1 MINEIQ
7 DPNQLTLGIENQ
19 VLTVDQIARV
29 EAFKERLTKS
39 NESLKASLLRKQ
51 ALLLENGFI
60 QGKDFSFSM
69 EEVNEDADV
78 NANGWNDNEVIV
90 TVDVR
95 RVNGKCVLLYDRY
108 EATSDMIV
116 QSIAGF
122 SVELNKVECHTING
136 NGRWVTFRKLKEN
149 LAEKNSSAQW
159 EMSSARNNKS
169 VLSYTAEKYRKL
181 APGAE
186 VTVSREGA
194 SSGRRYYSFDTVTVK
209 FQNGNLLVVAPRRN
223 NDEELVHRFIDVT
236 TANKSAEELVQYLG
250 K

>member
-39 NESLKASLLRKQ
+39 NENTKASLLRKQ

-60 QGKDFSFSM
+60 EGKDFSFSM

>member
-39 NESLKASLLRKQ
+39 NESTKASLLRKQ
-51 ALLLENGFI
+51 ALLLENGFNE
-60 QGKDFSFSM
+60 GKDFSFSM
-69 EEVNEDADV
+69 EEVSENADV

-108 EATSDMIV
+108 EATSDTIV

-122 SVELNKVECHTING
+122 SIEQNKVECYPING
-136 NGRWVTFRKLKEN
+136 NARKITFRKLKEK
-149 LAEKNSSAQW
+149 LAEKNSGAQW
-159 EMSSARNNKS
+159 EMMAARNSKS
-169 VLSYTAEKYRKL
+169 VLSYTIEKYQKL
-181 APGAE
+181 APKAE
-186 VTVSREGA
+186 VKVGRDGNH
-194 SSGRRYYSFDTVTVK
+194 SGRNYYSFDTVSVK
-209 FQNGNLLVVAPRRN
+209 FENGNLLVVRPGTK
-223 NDEELVHRFIDVT
+223 NDQESVHRFIDVT
-236 TANKSAEELVQYLG
+236 TANKGAEELVQYLG
-250 K
+250 Q

>member
-1 MINEIQ
+1 MMNEIQ

-60 QGKDFSFSM
+60 EGKDFSFSM

-108 EATSDMIV
+108 EATSDTIV
-116 QSIAGF
+116 QSVAGF
-122 SVELNKVECHTING
+122 SIEQNKVECHTING

-149 LAEKNSSAQW
+149 LAEKNSGAQW

-169 VLSYTAEKYRKL
+169 VLSYTVEKYRKL

-186 VTVSREGA
+186 VTVGRDGT
-194 SSGRRYYSFDTVTVK
+194 SSGRRYYSFDTVSVK
-209 FQNGNLLVVAPRRN
+209 FENGNLLVIRPGSN
-223 NDEELVHRFIDVT
+223 NDWESVHRFIDIT
-236 TANKSAEELVQYLG
+236 TANKSAEELVKYLG
-250 K
+250 Q

>member
-39 NESLKASLLRKQ
+39 NESLKASLLRKH
-51 ALLLENGFI
+51 ALLLENGFVE
-60 QGKDFSFSM
+60 GKDFFFYM
-69 EEVNEDADV
+69 EEENENADV
-78 NANGWNDNEVIV
+78 NANGWNDAELLV

-95 RVNGKCVLLYDRY
+95 RVKGKCVLLYDRY
-108 EATSDMIV
+108 EVTSDTIV
-116 QSIAGF
+116 KANAGF
-122 SVELNKVECHTING
+122 EIESNKVECYPING
-136 NGRWVTFRKLKEN
+136 NARKITFRKLKEK
-149 LAEKNSSAQW
+149 LAEKNSDAQW
-159 EMSSARNNKS
+159 EMSSTRNSKS

-186 VTVSREGA
+186 VTVSRDHT
-194 SSGRRYYSFDTVTVK
+194 SRGRSYYSFDTVTVK
-209 FQNGNLLVVAPRRN
+209 FQNGNLLVIKPGFK
-223 NDEELVHRFIDVT
+223 NDQESVHRFIDVT
-236 TANKSAEELVQYLG
+236 TTSKSAEELSQYLG

>member
-1 MINEIQ
+1 
-7 DPNQLTLGIENQ
+7 
-19 VLTVDQIARV
+19 
-29 EAFKERLTKS
+29 
-39 NESLKASLLRKQ
+39 
-51 ALLLENGFI
+51 
-60 QGKDFSFSM
+60 M

-236 TANKSAEELVQYLG
+236 TANKSAEELVKYLG

>member
-19 VLTVDQIARV
+19 VLTVEQIARV

-39 NESLKASLLRKQ
+39 NENTKASLLRKQ

-60 QGKDFSFSM
+60 EGKDFSFSM

>member
-1 MINEIQ
+1 MENVNVEGT
-7 DPNQLTLGIENQ
+7 QLTLGIENQ

-39 NESLKASLLRKQ
+39 NESTKASLLRKQ

-60 QGKDFSFSM
+60 EGKDFRFSM
-69 EEVNEDADV
+69 VEVNEDADV
-78 NANGWNDNEVIV
+78 NANSWNDNEVIV
-90 TVDVR
+90 TVDIR
-95 RVNGKCVLLYDRY
+95 RVKGECVFLYDRY
-108 EATSDMIV
+108 EATSDTIV
-116 QSIAGF
+116 QSTAGF
-122 SVELNKVECHTING
+122 EIEQNKVGCYPING
-136 NGRWVTFRKLKEN
+136 SARKITFRKLKEK
-149 LAEKNSSAQW
+149 LAEKNSNAQW
-159 EMSSARNNKS
+159 EMSSTRNNKS

-181 APGAE
+181 APKAE
-186 VTVSREGA
+186 VTIGRDGA

-236 TANKSAEELVQYLG
+236 TANKSAEELVKYLG

>member
-39 NESLKASLLRKQ
+39 NESTKASLLRKQ

-60 QGKDFSFSM
+60 EGKDFSFSM
-69 EEVNEDADV
+69 EEVSENADV

-108 EATSDMIV
+108 EATSDTIV

-122 SVELNKVECHTING
+122 SIELNKVECHTING
-136 NGRWVTFRKLKEN
+136 NGRWITFRKLKEK
-149 LAEKNSSAQW
+149 LADKNSAAQW
-159 EMSSARNNKS
+159 EMSSTRNSKS
-169 VLSYTAEKYRKL
+169 VLIYTAEKYRKL
-181 APGAE
+181 APKAE
-186 VTVSREGA
+186 VTVGREYK
-194 SSGRRYYSFDTVTVK
+194 SYGRGYSFDTVTVK
-209 FQNGNLLVVAPRRN
+209 FENGNLLVVEPGRN
-223 NDEELVHRFIDVT
+223 NDQESVHRFIDVT
-236 TANKSAEELVQYLG
+236 TANKSAEELSQYLG